1 MLFLKFKNFILIYIN
16 QVQVEQVEQQHNISS
31 GVQV

>member
-31 GVQV
+31 GMQV